1 MKQLKLIVL
10 IVFITFPLKV
20 TALIEVDITRGNL
33 NPLPI
38 AVSALYSDNQTTE
51 ALKKEINVD
60 QIGYEISVV
69 IENNLKATGL
79 FNPLEK
85 KAFLQKPDV
94 AHLKPRFEDWSLIKA
109 QALITGKV
117 EFKDDKVRVEF
128 RLWDVL
134 AAREMIAIAFT
145 TVPNNWRRIG
155 HIISDKIYERL
166 TGEKGYFDTRIIY
179 VSEKGPNKKN
189 KKTCYYGSRWF

>member
-1 MKQLKLIVL
+1 MMKNIKLIIILIFLFYPLKLQ
-10 IVFITFPLKV
+10 
-20 TALIEVDITRGNL
+20 ALIEVDITRGNL

-38 AVSALYSDNQTTE
+38 AVSALYSDKETNK
-51 ALKKEINVD
+51 ALKKEIKVD
-60 QIGYEISVV
+60 QIGNEISLV

-117 EFKDDKVRVEF
+117 EFKDDKVRV
-128 RLWDVL
+128 
-134 AAREMIAIAFT
+134 
-145 TVPNNWRRIG
+145 
-155 HIISDKIYERL
+155 
-166 TGEKGYFDTRIIY
+166 
-179 VSEKGPNKKN
+179 
-189 KKTCYYGSRWF
+189 

>member
-1 MKQLKLIVL
+1 MKKLKLIVL
-10 IVFITFPLKV
+10 IIFITFPLKV
-20 TALIEVDITRGNL
+20 NALIEVDITRGNL

-145 TVPNNWRRIG
+145 TVPNNWK
-155 HIISDKIYERL
+155 SKFY
-166 TGEKGYFDTRIIY
+166 
-179 VSEKGPNKKN
+179 
-189 KKTCYYGSRWF
+189 

>member
-1 MKQLKLIVL
+1 MMKNIKLIIILIFLFYPLKLQ
-10 IVFITFPLKV
+10 
-20 TALIEVDITRGNL
+20 ALIEVDITRGNL

-38 AVSALYSDNQTTE
+38 AVSALYSDKETNK
-51 ALKKEINVD
+51 ALKKEIKVD
-60 QIGYEISVV
+60 QIGNEISLV

-117 EFKDDKVRVEF
+117 EFKDDIVRV
-128 RLWDVL
+128 
-134 AAREMIAIAFT
+134 
-145 TVPNNWRRIG
+145 
-155 HIISDKIYERL
+155 
-166 TGEKGYFDTRIIY
+166 
-179 VSEKGPNKKN
+179 
-189 KKTCYYGSRWF
+189 

>member
-1 MKQLKLIVL
+1 MKKIKLLLL
-10 IVFITFPLKV
+10 IVFILFPFKLN
-20 TALIEVDITRGNL
+20 ALIEVDITRGNL

-38 AVSALYSDNQTTE
+38 AVSALYADKDTKE
-51 ALKKEINVD
+51 ILKKEIKID
-60 QIGYEISVV
+60 QIGYEISSV

-134 AAREMIAIAFT
+134 AAREMLALAFT

-179 VSEKGPNKKN
+179 VSEEGP
-189 KKTCYYGSRWF
+189 KTNV